1 MELYD
6 VLNFTNAARTHRL
19 KAAKWVLDHP
29 EIFEELVHVCFK
41 NDKEAINWIIKALNG
56 LKVRT

>member
-41 NDKEAINWIIKALNG
+41 NDKD
-56 LKVRT
+56 